1 MQTSRSER
9 PSVRPVPTWSS
20 SVSPTCRLIRSDVG
34 SSRNGSLPSLSLC
47 LVYVNH
53 PSSISPPSCHCR
65 IIFSCAPSEKR
76 GPNAH
81 SLSIQRARR
90 VSPGPACQPAT
101 DGGEGE
107 EEAKVEPGREVIS
120 AADTEERAT
129 DRSSLIAP

>member
-101 DGGEGE
+101 DGG
-107 EEAKVEPGREVIS
+107 GREKKK
-120 AADTEERAT
+120 RK
-129 DRSSLIAP
+129 SSQGEKLYQQPTQKNAQPIGHL